1 MDSHLILKIIHMTF
15 GSLALITFLI
25 RAALLFRT
33 PQNQPAKAGRIV
45 LVALQH
51 LSFTVLV
58 LTGMVLL
65 YQNQFVVKP
74 WFYGKIILFVVILS
88 ATIKAFSKRDMSLA
102 QRKAGAFVAAIAFA
116 GLLTLVV
123 LKPDFSG
130 NVASQQ
136 TVSQQS
142 VFQQSMPQQ
151 IAQSV
156 AVVPQ
161 IQPIQQNQLTAMTV
175 RQSATH

>member
-25 RAALLFRT
+25 RAALLFRA

-51 LSFTVLV
+51 LSFTVLI

-65 YQNQFVVKP
+65 YQNQFVVQP

-88 ATIKAFSKRDMSLA
+88 ATIKAFSKRDISLA

-130 NVASQQ
+130 NTTSH
-136 TVSQQS
+136 
-142 VFQQSMPQQ
+142 Q
-151 IAQSV
+151 IAQTV
-156 AVVPQ
+156 AVDPQ

>member
-25 RAALLFRT
+25 RAALLFRV
-33 PQNQPAKAGRIV
+33 PQNQPGKAGRIV

-51 LSFTVLV
+51 LSFTVLII
-58 LTGMVLL
+58 TGMVLL
-65 YQNQFVVKP
+65 YQNQFVVQP

-88 ATIKAFSKRDMSLA
+88 AIIKAFSKRDMSLA
-102 QRKAGAFVAAIAFA
+102 QRKAGAFVAAVAFA

-130 NVASQQ
+130 NAAS
-136 TVSQQS
+136 
-142 VFQQSMPQQ
+142 QQ
-151 IAQSV
+151 IAQSA
-156 AVVPQ
+156 AVDPQ
-161 IQPIQQNQLTAMTV
+161 IQPMQQNQLTSTTV
-175 RQSATH
+175 RQSATN

>member
-25 RAALLFRT
+25 RAALLFRA

-51 LSFTVLV
+51 LSFTVLI

-65 YQNQFVVKP
+65 YQNQFVVQP
-74 WFYGKIILFVVILS
+74 WFYGKIILFEVILS
-88 ATIKAFSKRDMSLA
+88 ATIKAFSKRDISLA

-130 NVASQQ
+130 NTTSH
-136 TVSQQS
+136 
-142 VFQQSMPQQ
+142 Q
-151 IAQSV
+151 IAQTV
-156 AVVPQ
+156 AVDPQ

>member
-25 RAALLFRT
+25 RAALLFRA

-51 LSFTVLV
+51 LSFTVLI

-65 YQNQFVVKP
+65 YQNQFVVQP

-123 LKPDFSG
+123 LKPDFSSSA
-130 NVASQQ
+130 AS
-136 TVSQQS
+136 
-142 VFQQSMPQQ
+142 QQSMPQQ
-151 IAQSV
+151 IAQTV
-156 AVVPQ
+156 AVDPQ

>member
-15 GSLALITFLI
+15 GSLALISFLI
-25 RAALLFRT
+25 RAALLFRA

-65 YQNQFVVKP
+65 YQNQFVVQP

-88 ATIKAFSKRDMSLA
+88 ATIKAFGKRDMSLA

-136 TVSQQS
+136 N
-142 VFQQSMPQQ
+142 
-151 IAQSV
+151 AQSV
-156 AVVPQ
+156 AVDPQ

>member
-25 RAALLFRT
+25 RAVLLFRA

-51 LSFTVLV
+51 LSFTVLI

-65 YQNQFVVKP
+65 YQNQFVVQP

-88 ATIKAFSKRDMSLA
+88 ATIKAFGKRDMSLA

-136 TVSQQS
+136 N
-142 VFQQSMPQQ
+142 
-151 IAQSV
+151 AQSV
-156 AVVPQ
+156 AVDPQ

>member
-15 GSLALITFLI
+15 GSLALISFLI
-25 RAALLFRT
+25 RAALLFRA

-65 YQNQFVVKP
+65 YQNQFVVQP

-88 ATIKAFSKRDMSLA
+88 ATIKAFGKRDMSLA

-136 TVSQQS
+136 N
-142 VFQQSMPQQ
+142 
-151 IAQSV
+151 AQSV

-175 RQSATH
+175 IQSATH

>member
-25 RAALLFRT
+25 RAALLFRA

-51 LSFTVLV
+51 LSFTVLI

-102 QRKAGAFVAAIAFA
+102 QRKAGAFVAAIAFG

-136 TVSQQS
+136 N
-142 VFQQSMPQQ
+142 
-151 IAQSV
+151 AQSV

>member
-25 RAALLFRT
+25 RAALLFRA

-51 LSFTVLV
+51 LSFTVLI

-65 YQNQFVVKP
+65 YQNQFMVQP

-136 TVSQQS
+136 N
-142 VFQQSMPQQ
+142 
-151 IAQSV
+151 AQSV
-156 AVVPQ
+156 AVDPQ